1 MIDTSI
7 EEKAKSGLAQRTSE
21 YVNLP
26 VLRRDGRWVLELLEE
41 GNVPSAASKFLCP
54 THVRIAN
61 AMSFFVRKTS
71 KWRPI
76 PGPSMTKTLPKSYRV
91 RDGLVPVGVT
101 HRRRRRRGSRRRR
114 MRNRRRWRRRR
125 RWRWRMLAAEVPV
138 DRGRQGRP
146 WGRWGWRRSV
156 SIGVSRRGRRARIGT
171 DGWNRE

>member
-101 HRRRRRRGSRRRR
+101 HRRRRRRRRSRRRR
-114 MRNRRRWRRRR
+114 MRNGWRWRRRR
-125 RWRWRMLAAEVPV
+125 MRRMLAAEVPV
-138 DRGRQGRP
+138 NRGRQGRP
-146 WGRWGWRRSV
+146 RGRWGRRRSV
-156 SIGVSRRGRRARIGT
+156 SIGESRGGRRARIGT